1 MMGSHA
7 VWESERSAAMVMF
20 TARVT
25 VIALLAAASADAQTL
40 AISRSGS
47 RPVRPAPAQNFTGS
61 AQVEMLFEA
70 VDPSHAS
77 GGSVTFEPGARTAW
91 HSHPRGQI
99 LIITAGTGRVQR
111 WGDPIEEVHVGDV
124 VRIPAGQ
131 KHWHGASPRASMTHL
146 AISEHR
152 DGSAV
157 QWMEQV
163 SDEQYDGV
171 LSAPQPPPPSSQP
184 GTGRPSGPLQQ
195 KLAPGMAAL
204 TDDVLYGDVW
214 KRPDL
219 SPRDRSLVTIAALI
233 ATGRTTPLAG
243 HLGRALDNGVLPSE
257 ASGLLA
263 HLAVYCGWP
272 SAVAA
277 LDAYEQVYTAR
288 KIDTAGLRAE
298 SPRLPPHAGDA
309 ARAKAVT
316 NELGAVA
323 PKFVQLTNDVVFD
336 DLWRRSDLSPRD
348 RSLVT
353 IVALAAMGDDDRLE
367 FYLRRGLESD
377 LTRGQIVE
385 AVTHLGF
392 YAGWVR
398 ATNAM
403 TAISRSLGE

>member
-1 MMGSHA
+1 MH
-7 VWESERSAAMVMF
+7 RLTVMLP
-20 TARVT
+20 A
-25 VIALLAAASADAQTL
+25 IALLAAVSADAQPL

-61 AQVEMLFEA
+61 VQVETLFEA
-70 VDPSHAS
+70 VDPSHTS
-77 GGSVTFEPGARTAW
+77 GGSVTFQRGARTAW

-111 WGDPIEEVHVGDV
+111 WGDPIEVVRAGDV
-124 VRIPAGQ
+124 VRIPAGA
-131 KHWHGASPRASMTHL
+131 KHWHGAAPHASMTHI

-163 SDEQYDGV
+163 SDEQYNGV
-171 LSAPQPPPPSSQP
+171 PSAPQPQNSQP
-184 GTGRPSGPLQQ
+184 GSGRPSGPLQQ

-214 KRPDL
+214 RRPNL

-233 ATGRTTPLAG
+233 AMGKTTPLAG
-243 HLGRALDNGVLPSE
+243 HLGRALDNGLQPTE

-272 SAVAA
+272 NAVSA

-288 KIDTAGLRAE
+288 KIDTAALRTE
-298 SPRLPPHAGDA
+298 SPRLSAPSADA
-309 ARAKAVT
+309 ARAEAVSRD
-316 NELGAVA
+316 LGAVA
-323 PKFVQLTNDVVFD
+323 PKFVQLTNEVVFD
-336 DLWRRSDLSPRD
+336 DLWRRPDLSVRD

-353 IVALAAMGDDDRLE
+353 IVVLAAMGDDEQVE
-367 FYLRRGLESD
+367 FYLRRGLESG
-377 LTRGQIVE
+377 LTRDQIVE
-385 AVTHLGF
+385 ALTHLGF
-392 YAGWVR
+392 YAGWGR
-398 ATNAM
+398 ATKAM
-403 TAISRSLGE
+403 TAISRSIGE